1 MDLCAIELAQS
12 LPRRGVALRCS
23 EREQP
28 PRLGQVDRPALTRSV
43 HAGEHP
49 LRIVVALRCSNPKQ
63 PPRLAKV
70 LRPAEALQVHVAE
83 RTLCQVRVLA
93 LLRTHLALRCNETEQ
108 APRLHKV
115 HRPTLAIES
124 RVRAVHT
131 LYHVR

>member
-1 MDLCAIELAQS
+1 M
-12 LPRRGVALRCS
+12 
-23 EREQP
+23 
-28 PRLGQVDRPALTRSV
+28 
-43 HAGEHP
+43 
-49 LRIVVALRCSNPKQ
+49 
-63 PPRLAKV
+63 
-70 LRPAEALQVHVAE
+70 HVAE

>member
-1 MDLCAIELAQS
+1 MCAAMDLCVIELAQS

-28 PRLGQVDRPALTRSV
+28 PRLGQVDRPALARSV

-49 LRIVVALRCSNPKQ
+49 LRIVVALRCSDPKQ

-70 LRPAEALQVHVAE
+70 LRPAEVPQVHVAE
-83 RTLCQVRVLA
+83 RTLCQAHVLA
-93 LLRTHLALRCNETEQ
+93 LLRTHLVEAR
-108 APRLHKV
+108 RLHKV